1 MKMRVFQKKKSIILG
16 MMLAL
21 ILALGVSVSAAN
33 VKLNQSKAII
43 SISKTIQL
51 KVTGNKKG
59 TKVKWKS
66 SNNKIASVSSN
77 GKVTGKKIRNCIISA
92 VVGKKSYKC
101 RITVKS
107 DKTIDVSKVVN
118 WSAVKAAKGL
128 GLKTAEINPVSV
140 YTKNGKK
147 ADKTDTLRA
156 YNYLRNKSYGAWWID
171 IYSSSYSVYGTK
183 VGMTMTEAK
192 NKLKA
197 KGWKVIG
204 DFNYIKI
211 RVSRLE
217 KGRWIVFFYVDKTR
231 GNRITSISY
240 YNYHP
245 SPSF

>member
-1 MKMRVFQKKKSIILG
+1 

-77 GKVTGKKIRNCIISA
+77 GKVTG
-92 VVGKKSYKC
+92 
-101 RITVKS
+101 
-107 DKTIDVSKVVN
+107 
-118 WSAVKAAKGL
+118 
-128 GLKTAEINPVSV
+128 
-140 YTKNGKK
+140 TKNGKK
-147 ADKTDTLRA
+147 ADKTDALRA

-204 DFNYIKI
+204 DFNYTKI